1 MSYKSIFV
9 NIDIDCTAVAPIVG
23 YAAALA
29 RDFDAHLTGSCGA
42 DIPLPVV
49 AADGIGA
56 YDGETMAI
64 ERKEIEA
71 RHKELEAEFA
81 KALSGVAVKSQWQA
95 SVFDP
100 TQFLVDTARAAD
112 LIVTANPKGGHFRAI
127 DIGNLALGAGR
138 PILVA
143 ADGADRLST
152 ERALIA
158 WKDTREA
165 RRAISDSLP
174 LLRRTREI
182 VVATVEPD
190 PDSYVSSSLN
200 DIVRFLKF
208 HDITARAEQITGQ
221 GEDISNAVRSFK
233 ADFVVAGA
241 YGHSRLREWIFGG
254 VTRSLIGDTGLNRF
268 LSN

>member
-9 NIDIDCTAVAPIVG
+9 NIDIDCAAIAPIVG

-49 AADGIGA
+49 AADGMVF
-56 YDGETMAI
+56 DGETMAV
-64 ERKEIEA
+64 EREQIEA
-71 RHKELEAEFA
+71 RHKELEAEFT
-81 KALSGVAVKSQWQA
+81 KALSGVAVKSQWRA

-100 TQFLVDTARAAD
+100 TQFLVDAARAAD
-112 LIVTANPKGGHFRAI
+112 LIVTANPKGSHLRAI

-152 ERALIA
+152 DRALIA

-182 VVATVEPD
+182 VVATVDPD
-190 PDSYVSSSLN
+190 PDSYVSDSLD

-208 HDITARAEQITGQ
+208 HDVAARPELITGE
-221 GEDISNAVRSFK
+221 GEDISKAVRSFK